1 MSPTSSDEL
10 DPTLPGPHHRQA
22 GKPVPASSGDDPT
35 LSGPAQPHADESE
48 EGATLLKPSQ
58 RTVVH
63 GSAIPEDLTRPS
75 AGASASSRTGA
86 GSSAKTSASPGSSSA
101 GTLGPDSTR
110 TSSGA
115 SGAAGARREP
125 QILGGRFEVVEVLGE
140 GGMGKV
146 YSVRDRQIEGRVVAL
161 KVLLP
166 KFSRNEKFRSLF
178 FQEIRAAQNFVNEHV
193 VQVRDCGQ
201 MDDGRLFVTMDLVS
215 GESLRDLLA
224 REGSLRARHAL
235 EIAKQVLLALH
246 SGHERGFVHRDV
258 KPSNVMLTTRVPK
271 TDENPYGVGARVLD
285 FGIAGLAA
293 ELDEGNVAGT
303 PLYMS
308 PEQIQGQRLDARSD
322 LFAVGVVLY
331 EMLAGRRP
339 FEGKTLQQI
348 TTSVIE
354 TDLAP
359 QIAEMK
365 ELSAPI
371 RKILEKALQK
381 NRDQRFQSATDFIKA
396 IETSSAYKL
405 PSAVP
410 GWAWGALVVCAA
422 AAAGE
427 GWMLRTQAQR
437 IDTLQDERVAMQKR
451 IDEAQ
456 DEVTRKL
463 NEAQSARTGELS
475 EKASQLAARDQQLS
489 EANAALL
496 AAQERLAKLE
506 TDLAKSGAKDDD
518 QVVELRAK
526 FNALELAFQQE
537 RAARESAA
545 KDKQTL
551 DEELLRMR
559 KAQDDLTQRLQAAE
573 EDRNKL
579 TAQLNPAARK
589 ANAFDD
595 VLTILE
601 KRGGAQAQ
609 SVYDQAVAERVF
621 ERPSRPGTDLVEEL
635 IYAELAIER
644 FDTSR
649 AQGGALDIPSLLE
662 ASRRLT
668 QAKNLRQNFQVAAN
682 DWLAFETPDGT
693 PEERVK
699 RLDGYVL
706 TLTERIVPEVGAISA
721 YHTQDW
727 ERIAAL
733 GATQGPATAL
743 EHQKQFGCEHALE
756 LARSV
761 VANCE
766 ATLAPGGKLDVRAL
780 AEAEY
785 LEEWGAHLEA
795 NRSARDE
802 ASSQLLAFVYA
813 RRWYDSDEA
822 NDQGFDWARVP
833 VAKVDGEVRDWRA
846 VLRLQYELAQPGS
859 GYPIKSGRR
868 LVYRMQNDSP
878 LRWRVLEAV
887 RGADG
892 GSSGPWDLAQSNFKA
907 DALPIGAPETM
918 RIVRRR
924 GVYLVDGASD
934 PLLDLKTVGDS
945 VWAAPFPKLFD
956 QIPPPQLGVSQVV
969 MQEHL
974 ERVAGGMGPCL
985 VLKRGSVVRWFSP
998 EFGMVLEELEGQPIR
1013 TELVFATPLR

>member
-1 MSPTSSDEL
+1 MSPTPSDEL
-10 DPTLPGPHHRQA
+10 DPTLPGAQPSRA
-22 GKPVPASSGDDPT
+22 GKPKPVPTGDDPT
-35 LSGPAQPHADESE
+35 LGSPVPQESADESE
-48 EGATLLKPSQ
+48 DGATLLKPSQ
-58 RTVVH
+58 RTVVR

-75 AGASASSRTGA
+75 AAGRPAVNTGASASS
-86 GSSAKTSASPGSSSA
+86 A
-101 GTLGPDSTR
+101 GTVGGNAGADSTR
-110 TSSGA
+110 TA
-115 SGAAGARREP
+115 SGVAGGAAARREP

-224 REGSLRARHAL
+224 REASLRPRHAL

-427 GWMLRTQAQR
+427 GWVLRTQAQR
-437 IDTLQDERVAMQKR
+437 LDTLQDERVAMQKR
-451 IDEAQ
+451 VDEAQ
-456 DEVTRKL
+456 DEITRKL
-463 NEAQSARTGELS
+463 NEAQGARTGELN
-475 EKASQLAARDQQLS
+475 EKANQLAARDQQLS
-489 EANAALL
+489 EANAALF
-496 AAQERLAKLE
+496 AAQERLATLE
-506 TDLAKSGAKDDD
+506 TELAKSGAKDDD
-518 QVVELRAK
+518 QMVELRTQ
-526 FNALELAFQQE
+526 LESLRRDFEQE
-537 RAARESAA
+537 KTAREAA
-545 KDKQTL
+545 SRDKQL
-551 DEELLRMR
+551 VDEELLRMR
-559 KAQDDLTQRLQAAE
+559 KEQDRLSAALQE
-573 EDRNKL
+573 SERERTAL
-579 TAQLNPAARK
+579 TAQLNPSARK
-589 ANAFDD
+589 AHAFDD
-595 VLTILE
+595 VLSILE
-601 KRGGAQAQ
+601 KRGGAQAR
-609 SVYDQAVAERVF
+609 SLYDQAVGERVF
-621 ERPSRPGTDLVEEL
+621 ERSSRPGTDLVEEL
-635 IYAELAIER
+635 IEAELAIER

-649 AQGGALDIPSLLE
+649 AQGGALDIPSLLD

-682 DWLAFETPDGT
+682 DWLAFETPDGS
-693 PEERVK
+693 PEQRVE
-699 RLDGYVL
+699 RLDGYVRAL
-706 TLTERIVPEVGAISA
+706 SERITPEVGAISA

-727 ERIAAL
+727 ERIAAQ
-733 GATQGPATAL
+733 GAVQGPATAL
-743 EHQKQFGCEHALE
+743 EHQKLFGCEHALE
-756 LARSV
+756 LARTTL
-761 VANCE
+761 AHCD

-780 AEAEY
+780 GGAAH
-785 LEEWGAHLEA
+785 LDEWGAHLEA
-795 NRSARDE
+795 TRDARDE
-802 ASSQLLAFVYA
+802 ASSALLAYVYA

-822 NDQGFDWARVP
+822 NDQGFDWTRVP
-833 VAKVDGEVRDWRA
+833 TPKVEGPVRDWRA

-859 GYPIKSGRR
+859 GYPNKAGRR
-868 LVYRMQNDSP
+868 LVFRMQNESP

-887 RGADG
+887 RGAESG
-892 GSSGPWDLAQSNFKA
+892 ASGPWELAQSNFKA

-924 GVYLVDGASD
+924 GVFLVDGASD
-934 PLLDLKTVGDS
+934 PLLDLKAAGDN
-945 VWAAPFPKLFD
+945 VWVAPFPKLFD
-956 QIPPPQLGVSQVV
+956 QLPPPQLGVSQVV
-969 MQEHL
+969 MKEHL
-974 ERVAGGMGPCL
+974 ERIAAGMGPCL
-985 VLKRGSVVRWFSP
+985 VFKRGAVVRWFSP